1 VVGLAVS
8 LAVHCIVLSFTGF
21 ASIRLLPS
29 QISNPLPM
37 LMVDL
42 EHNQRQTPGEHT
54 NKNAP
59 HETTM
64 SSVLDGKAEQAD
76 TQRRGEAKENAASNS
91 PETAANVSVTGL
103 FPGPWYYAARYLHR
117 RPTPLKPIQPVYPP
131 NAKHL
136 SGQVILLL
144 LINERGAVDSYQI
157 IESQPPGHF
166 DDPVIE
172 AFTHE
177 IYAPGLITGY
187 PVKSQLLVEI
197 VFEPGALPEA
207 NILPDLTQFKI
218 KAAPV
223 PSAKQN

>member
-1 VVGLAVS
+1 
-8 LAVHCIVLSFTGF
+8 
-21 ASIRLLPS
+21 
-29 QISNPLPM
+29 M
-37 LMVDL
+37 LIVDL
-42 EHNQRQTPGEHT
+42 GHNQLQTPGEHT

-64 SSVLDGKAEQAD
+64 SSLLDGKARQAE
-76 TQRRGEAKENAASNS
+76 TQRRGEAKENASSNS
-91 PETAANVSVTGL
+91 LETAATVSVTGL

-117 RPTPLKPIQPVYPP
+117 RPTPLKPIRPVYPP
-131 NAKHL
+131 KAEHL
-136 SGQVILLL
+136 SGQVVLLL

-157 IESQPPGHF
+157 IESQPSGRF

-187 PVKSQLLVEI
+187 PVKSQLLVEVI
-197 VFEPGALPEA
+197 FEPGALPEA

-218 KAAPV
+218 KVAPV